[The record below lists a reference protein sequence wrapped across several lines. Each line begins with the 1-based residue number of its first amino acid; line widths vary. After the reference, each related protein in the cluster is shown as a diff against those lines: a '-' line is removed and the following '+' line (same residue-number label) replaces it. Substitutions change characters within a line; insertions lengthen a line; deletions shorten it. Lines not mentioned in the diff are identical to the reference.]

1 MKKSIGLETME
12 DISLTFQV
20 SIKDL
25 FIVLKKLQKDV
36 DIIKIALKNKNIIE

>member
-25 FIVLKKLQKDV
+25 FIVLKKLQKDM
-36 DIIKIALKNKNIIE
+36 DIVKTALKTKNIIE

>member
-1 MKKSIGLETME
+1 MKKSIALETLE

-25 FIVLKKLQKDV
+25 FIVLKKLQQDI
-36 DIIKIALKNKNIIE
+36 DIIKTTLKNKNIIE

>member
-25 FIVLKKLQKDV
+25 FIVLKKLQKDM
-36 DIIKIALKNKNIIE
+36 DIVKTTLKEKGLIE

>member
-1 MKKSIGLETME
+1 MKKSIALETLE

-25 FIVLKKLQKDV
+25 FIVLKKLQKDI
-36 DIIKIALKNKNIIE
+36 DIIKTVLKDKNILD

>member
-25 FIVLKKLQKDV
+25 FIVLKKLQKDM
-36 DIIKIALKNKNIIE
+36 DIVKTALKTMNIIE